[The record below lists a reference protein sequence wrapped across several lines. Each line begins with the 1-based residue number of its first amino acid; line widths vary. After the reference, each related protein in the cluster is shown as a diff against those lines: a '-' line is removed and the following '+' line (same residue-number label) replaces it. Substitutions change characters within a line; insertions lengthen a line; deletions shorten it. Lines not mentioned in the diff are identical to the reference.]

1 MALMVFVAFTGHWDE
16 MTYLPEFAPD

>member
-1 MALMVFVAFTGHWDE
+1 MALMVFVAFAGHWDE